1 MSESKNPRS
10 ALSARL
16 IIVFGIVGR
25 SSALR
30 FFRLCWVSS
39 MDKVGTTGSR

>member
-1 MSESKNPRS
+1 MSESKTP
-10 ALSARL
+10 ALPLSARL
-16 IIVFGIVGR
+16 IIVFGLSGR